1 MEVFNWIQ
9 LVLSTNG
16 DFHIERGNWKQK
28 LNGGVA
34 LVTIVHRVWFKILA
48 AIRDFNETKLKRL
61 DWFTFSLF
69 KWTWSIYLCFGK
81 INARYWVGIHRV
93 GIFLVGIY
101 QVGIHRGGD
110 LFRWE
115 FSGWEFTRGEFSR
128 GEFTGWEFSR
138 GEFSGHHKLQ

>member
-1 MEVFNWIQ
+1 MQSLYLSSCLMYDQLQYVISFSLIDLINNPYQLEGGMEVFNWIQ

-28 LNGGVA
+28 LNEGVA
-34 LVTIVHRVWFKILA
+34 FVTIGHRVWFKILA

-81 INARYWVGIHRV
+81 INARYWVGIHEV
-93 GIFLVGIY
+93 GIFLVIT
-101 QVGIHRGGD
+101 H
-110 LFRWE
+110 
-115 FSGWEFTRGEFSR
+115 
-128 GEFTGWEFSR
+128 
-138 GEFSGHHKLQ
+138 